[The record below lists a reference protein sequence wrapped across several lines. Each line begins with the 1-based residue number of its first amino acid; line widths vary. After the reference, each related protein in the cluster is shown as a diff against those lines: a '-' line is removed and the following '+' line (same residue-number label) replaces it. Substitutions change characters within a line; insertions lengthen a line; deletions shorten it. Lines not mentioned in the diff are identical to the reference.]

1 MMEADNMPL
10 QSAPRKRVIIVGA
23 SETGLALARSLCT
36 TWNVTVLDLDSQR
49 LLPLWAIIA
58 PEAALKLLA
67 KDGTSLLN
75 LREAGVSESEWII
88 AATSTDEVNVEICR
102 LALSVEHPPAA
113 IAVVQST
120 EAQSQLKALGA
131 EVLLRP
137 LAMAGL
143 VTNVIERGVRIAVSV
158 GLGRGEVLEIPVLPT
173 SPAVDMRVADLR
185 ARRWLIAAI
194 YRQDQIIVPHGNAVV
209 RAGDRLLLSG
219 EPDILPDI
227 ADYLRAGVARFPL
240 QYGRQLVF
248 AEAGV
253 QNEGVWREVAYLAD
267 KTRVDGVTL
276 LPAPATA
283 VQRPEIIWPRPL
295 HTLEGQASAGDMLQT
310 LRTSIDLGVLV
321 LAKPKSNWGQR
332 MGLWS
337 PSWPKLLIGL
347 GSPLLLAAGNSP
359 YGRVVLAATES
370 SDLTLAAELAIDVAR
385 QLGLPLHAVTVSTPD
400 FVAGGEQTEAHE
412 RVLRTVRDVAA
423 QYRVSVTPHHLNGNP
438 VREVARFVVPSDL
451 LVVTHRGRRRS
462 FLLNPDVGA
471 LLVEQA
477 ACSVL
482 ILGPRSRTRSEVG
495 R

>member
-1 MMEADNMPL
+1 MVS
-10 QSAPRKRVIIVGA
+10 QSAPRKQVIIVGA

-36 TWNVTVLDLDSQR
+36 TWNVTVLDLDSER
-49 LLPLWAIIA
+49 LSPLSDVVS
-58 PEAALKLLA
+58 PGAALKRLA
-67 KDGTSLLN
+67 LDGTSLLN
-75 LREAGVSESEWII
+75 LRQAGVSESEWII
-88 AATSTDEVNVEICR
+88 AATSSDEVNVEICR

-113 IAVVQST
+113 VAVVQSLA
-120 EAQSQLKALGA
+120 AQSQLKELGA

-143 VTNVIERGVRIAVSV
+143 VSNVIERGVRIAVSV

-173 SPAVDMRVADLR
+173 SPAVDRRVADLR

-194 YRQDQIIVPHGNAVV
+194 YRQDQIIVPHGDAVV

-248 AEAGV
+248 SEDGSPS
-253 QNEGVWREVAYLAD
+253 EGVWREAAYLAD

-276 LPAPATA
+276 LPMKSASG
-283 VQRPEIIWPRPL
+283 QRPTVSWSRPV
-295 HTLEGQASAGDMLQT
+295 HTLEEHASFDDHWPTQRAKL
-310 LRTSIDLGVLV
+310 DLGVLV
-321 LAKPKSNWGQR
+321 MAKPQPSFGQR
-332 MGLWS
+332 IGLWS
-337 PSWPKLLIGL
+337 PRWPKLLMGL

-359 YGRVVLAATES
+359 YDRVVLAATES

-400 FVAGGEQTEAHE
+400 FVAGADQAEVHE
-412 RVLRTVRDVAA
+412 RVLRTVRDIAA
-423 QYRVSVTPHHLNGNP
+423 QYRVPVTPHHLNGNP

-451 LVVTHRGRRRS
+451 LVVTHGGRRRS

-471 LLVEQA
+471 LLVEHA

-482 ILGPRSRTRSEVG
+482 ILGPRPSVRAEV
-495 R
+495 RP